1 MANQNLNLY
10 KFNGFGCLLTT
21 VGTMVTAGVGIMN
34 DGAAFTALPVYA
46 TGEALEVVSSDAD
59 DDGSPAGNGAR
70 TVQVI
75 YINNN
80 GSVESE
86 IVTMN
91 GTGAVALTDTSVA
104 RVLDI
109 HVLTAGSSGTNEGTI
124 TIRVASAGA
133 SRMSIPPAQSRAA
146 PGRFTVPTG
155 YAGLY
160 RGFNISNATNTNL
173 TTVLYLIEAD
183 VNPLTGALNENVFQP
198 IDWAVSG
205 PASGE
210 LGAKAPFQQGGRRIY
225 LPEKCTVRA
234 RAIATGAFVT
244 AAGFVMLELHPKPT
258 T

>member
-10 KFNGFGCLLTT
+10 KYNGFGCLLTT

-46 TGEALEVVSSDAD
+46 TGEALRVVSSDTN
-59 DDGSPAGNGAR
+59 DDGSPAGTGAR

-75 YINNN
+75 YIDTD
-80 GSVESE
+80 GSIDSE
-86 IVTMN
+86 IVTMD
-91 GTGAVALTDTSVA
+91 GMTVVALTDTTVA

-109 HVLTAGSSGTNEGTI
+109 HVLTAGAAGTNIGTI
-124 TIRVASAGA
+124 TIQTTGGVN
-133 SRMSIPPAQSRAA
+133 RMSIPPAQSRAA

-155 YAGLY
+155 YSGLY

-173 TTVLYLIEAD
+173 TTVMYLIEAD

-210 LGAKAPFQQGGRRIY
+210 LGAKAPFPQGGRRVY

-234 RAIATGAFVT
+234 RAIATGAFVS

>member
-10 KFNGFGCLLTT
+10 KYNGFGCLLTT

-46 TGEALEVVSSDAD
+46 TGEALRVTSSSGN
-59 DDGSPAGNGAR
+59 DDGSPAGSGAR

-75 YINNN
+75 YIDTD
-80 GSVESE
+80 GSIDSE
-86 IVTMN
+86 IVTMD
-91 GTGAVALTDTSVA
+91 GTGTVALTDTTVA

-109 HVLTAGSSGTNEGTI
+109 HVLTAGASGTNEGTI
-124 TIRVASAGA
+124 TIQTTGGVN
-133 SRMSIPPAQSRAA
+133 RMSIPPAQSRAA

-160 RGFNISNATNTNL
+160 RGFNISNAASTGL
-173 TTVLYLIEAD
+173 TSVMYLIEAD

-205 PASGE
+205 PASGAMGE
-210 LGAKAPFQQGGRRIY
+210 KAPFPQGGRRVY

-234 RAIATGAFVT
+234 RAIASGAFVT
-244 AAGFVMLELHPKPT
+244 AAGFVLLELHPKPT